1 MGRHRLIP
9 DAKDPALVC
18 GVLMDV
24 ASWSLNLLG
33 TAPICQR
40 VVRGARMPAFSAAVI
55 APLVL
60 ATAGGAAPRLP
71 VQALAVRHT
80 EVVPAAAV
88 TAIGTDPLGPAVVA
102 VERPSP
108 DVHIAVEMRS
118 VDLSGS
124 ANDVGVLGIPAIAL
138 SAYRN
143 AERMMAASEP
153 GCGLSWN
160 LLAGVGRIESMH
172 ANRGATD
179 ADGTAVQ
186 PIYGPVLDGTL
197 PGNEVVIQTNAAGQA
212 TYARAMGP
220 MQFLPGTW
228 ARYAADGNGD
238 GVADP
243 QSLYDSTVAAARYLC
258 SGGLDLREPLQL
270 ITAMLRYNNSMP
282 YVRNVLGWADAY
294 ATGVVPVDLPP
305 IDGSAPQLVDVHWQ
319 SPGGLGP
326 GLPGNVYDLPSTGE
340 LAQTPLIDC
349 GLSDEATDLL
359 AQNLAQNFE
368 QSEDPSAADVDVPAA
383 ISDGE
388 PVPAGE
394 APGVERGT
402 RDVNDSA

>member
-24 ASWSLNLLG
+24 AGWSLNLLG
-33 TAPICQR
+33 IGPICQR
-40 VVRGARMPAFSAAVI
+40 AFRGARMPAFSAAVI
-55 APLVL
+55 APLLL
-60 ATAGGAAPRLP
+60 AAAGGAAPRLP
-71 VQALAVRHT
+71 VHMLAVRHT

-88 TAIGTDPLGPAVVA
+88 TAIGSDPFGPVVVA

-108 DVHIAVEMRS
+108 DLHIAVEMQSAVLPAS
-118 VDLSGS
+118 V
-124 ANDVGVLGIPAIAL
+124 NDVGALGIPAIAL

-143 AERMMAASEP
+143 AERMMAASDP

-160 LLAGVGRIESMH
+160 LLAGIGRIESMH

-179 ADGTAVQ
+179 AVGTAVQ
-186 PIYGPVLDGTL
+186 PINGPVLDGTL
-197 PGNEVVIQTNAAGQA
+197 PGNEVVVQSNVAGQV
-212 TYARAMGP
+212 TYASAMGP

-228 ARYAADGNGD
+228 VRYVSDGNGD
-238 GVADP
+238 GMADP
-243 QSLYDSTVAAARYLC
+243 QNLYDSTLAAARYLC

-270 ITAMLRYNNSMP
+270 ISAVLRYNNSMP

-294 ATGVVPVDLPP
+294 ATGVAPLDLPP
-305 IDGSAPQLVDVHWQ
+305 IAGSAPQLVDVHLQ

-340 LAQTPLIDC
+340 LAQTPLIDF

-359 AQNLAQNFE
+359 AQNFE
-368 QSEDPSAADVDVPAA
+368 RSEDSSAADMAVPVP
-383 ISDGE
+383 ISAGG
-388 PVPAGE
+388 PVPAGD
-394 APGVERGT
+394 ALGVERGT
-402 RDVNDSA
+402 HDINEFA